1 VKTSTIVK
9 TVLDFDVAGY
19 VTAVRAGGRRHL
31 DPALR
36 GRMADLYVD
45 LYGALADSPL
55 SIGGRDLRVLRL
67 AELALQ
73 SEWKLAAGIE
83 EHGAGVLPGDRPG
96 VLPEGPRGTR
106 YQPYSNVRLLNHVL
120 GTRRNSSDACI
131 ERHCRQALRF
141 LVGSWLGYEQRSL
154 RGTEPWGRLDP
165 PGARDAEERL
175 SRLSDLRAATAGW
188 PRLPPAGDAPPPRWE
203 DYLGETGRS
212 RILEY
217 LINLPQS
224 AKHEE
229 NVFLR
234 LIHLTEVTTSGILAR
249 TVAANAWLESGG
261 YAEAVRCLALATEL
275 AVTQFEI
282 MLVLRR
288 TMSVESFLGFR
299 KDTEN
304 ASAIQMTSAQILQ
317 IHLLGVHP
325 RKVEALGDIQENAFL
340 LLYVNRHFRPLR
352 SLLQGLPPDTEETR
366 PVFAAAQA
374 LDEALFRWRRLHLGL
389 AHRYL
394 PKEAMGSG
402 GTSGAPYL
410 SGFYHDRIFDAE
422 GGLFPHPV
430 PLAVP
435 PLDERVRAR
444 SVFSP
449 LN

>member
-1 VKTSTIVK
+1 MKTSTIVK
-9 TVLDFDVAGY
+9 TVLDFDVAAY
-19 VTAVRAGGRRHL
+19 VTAARVAGRRHL

-45 LYGALADSPL
+45 LHALLSRSPATL
-55 SIGGRDLRVLRL
+55 DRRELRVLRL

-73 SEWKLAAGIE
+73 SEWKLAARTGE
-83 EHGAGVLPGDRPG
+83 GVEPGG
-96 VLPEGPRGTR
+96 PEGPRGTR
-106 YQPYSNVRLLNHVL
+106 YQPYSNVRLLNHAL
-120 GTRRNSSDACI
+120 GTRRHASDAVV
-131 ERHCRQALRF
+131 ERHCRQALKY
-141 LVGSWLGYEQRSL
+141 LVDSWLGYERRTV
-154 RGTEPWGRLDP
+154 RGEETWGQLDLP
-165 PGARDAEERL
+165 TPRESEERL
-175 SRLSDLRAATAGW
+175 RRLEALRAAMRPW
-188 PRLPPAGDAPPPRWE
+188 PALLDPGPAPPSRWE
-203 DYLGETGRS
+203 DYLGETGRA

-224 AKHEE
+224 SKHEE

-234 LIHLTEVTTSGILAR
+234 VIHLTEAATSGILAR
-249 TVAANAWLESGG
+249 TVAANTWLESGG
-261 YAEAVRCLALATEL
+261 YGAAVRCLTLATEL
-275 AVTQFEI
+275 ALLQIDI

-304 ASAIQMTSAQILQ
+304 ASAIQMASAQTLQ

-325 RKVEALGDIQENAFL
+325 RKVEALGGIEENAFL
-340 LLYVNRHFRPLR
+340 LLYLNRHFQPLR
-352 SLLQGLPPDTEETR
+352 SLLQRLEETDETR
-366 PVFAAAQA
+366 PVFAAARE

-394 PKEAMGSG
+394 PKDVMGSG
-402 GTSGAPYL
+402 GTVGAPYL

-422 GGLFPHPV
+422 GRLFPHPV
-430 PLAVP
+430 PLAMP
-435 PLDERVRAR
+435 PIDERVRAR